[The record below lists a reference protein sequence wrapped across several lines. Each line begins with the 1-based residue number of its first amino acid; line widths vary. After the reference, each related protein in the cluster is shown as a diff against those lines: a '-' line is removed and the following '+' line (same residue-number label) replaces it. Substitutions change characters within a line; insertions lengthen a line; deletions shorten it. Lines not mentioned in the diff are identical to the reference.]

1 MYKRIFG
8 ERVRSL
14 RIERELTT
22 KQLAKM
28 LGISKTDIYYLENG
42 YTEPGLK
49 MIAQLVEIF
58 GKSAGYLTG
67 TEGELTERQKLI
79 REFMNM

>member
-1 MYKRIFG
+1 MYKRLFG
-8 ERVRSL
+8 ERVRNL
-14 RIERELTT
+14 RLEKEMSP

-28 LGISKTDIYYLENG
+28 LGVSKTDIYYLENG

-49 MIAQLVEIF
+49 MIVQLIEIF
-58 GKSAGYLTG
+58 NTTSGYLTG

>member
-1 MYKRIFG
+1 MFKRLFG

-14 RIERELTT
+14 RLEKEMSP

-58 GKSAGYLTG
+58 GKTAGYLTG